1 MLMNGKE
8 VEHLVING
16 EAFDK
21 NYYLRKIRFI
31 KSFASYDGRV
41 NEKGVVMY
49 HDQGG
54 LAIEP
59 GKEGFVYLKYK
70 NGYCVSLS
78 KGERG
83 FWVIGEWIEFI
94 D

>member
-8 VEHLVING
+8 VNHLVING
-16 EAFDK
+16 ETFDK
-21 NYYLRKIRFI
+21 SYYMRKIRFI
-31 KSFASYDGRV
+31 KSFASDDGRV
-41 NEKGVVMY
+41 YEKGVVMY

-54 LAIEP
+54 MAIEP

-70 NGYCVSLS
+70 NGYCVELGANSF
-78 KGERG
+78 G
-83 FWVIGEWIEFI
+83 FWVTDNEIEFI